1 MNCQFIRGILCF
13 AVLLT
18 CNVCIAQNGNELAV
32 PSTPAFSILNYEPA
46 AIMRPTNPKELS
58 ADVLNSFD
66 KNGKLLMNV
75 GLEVA
80 PYWLKS
86 RPGLTRA
93 EYFNAKGGQA
103 FRQSLMISI
112 ATVKDTITNNNKL
125 GAGFRFRLSGGKV
138 TAEYTVKEQ
147 QLISRATMMSVV
159 SSARAFI
166 QITNPALSLKTR
178 QEVIEFIRSAF
189 ANPASGLTPQQ
200 LEEFLK
206 YAQNLSSNYSDAQT
220 DLLAFTAAI
229 NTKIDEASDDIK
241 KEVVALSRKRIG
253 LTTEIAGA
261 ASFYKTTHEQ
271 FEKAGIWFNAAN
283 VRSQTDSW
291 NFSIRYLFMG
301 KDSVNSN
308 LDFGGAYIKELS
320 NFSFSIEAMGR
331 VFHGKMHTVDVDN
344 NDVTRT
350 DNGMTWRLA
359 AQASYKI
366 AQDIS
371 VNLSLGKNFDSPF
384 LQDAGFFSIF
394 GVRYSIFKNSK
405 AIMPTTP

>member
-1 MNCQFIRGILCF
+1 MNYQFIRGTLF
-13 AVLLT
+13 FVALLA
-18 CNVCIAQNGNELAV
+18 CNVCMAQNGNELAV

-86 RPGLTRA
+86 RPALTRA
-93 EYFNAKGGQA
+93 EYLNAKGGQA
-103 FRQSLMISI
+103 FKQSLMLSM

-138 TAEYTVKEQ
+138 TAEYTAKEQ
-147 QLISRATMMSVV
+147 QLISRATMISVV

-166 QITNPALSLKTR
+166 QTPNPALALTTR

-189 ANPASGLTPQQ
+189 TNAASGLTSQQ
-200 LEEFLK
+200 LEEFQN
-206 YAQNLSSNYSDAQT
+206 YAQSLSSNYSDAQA

-229 NTKIDEASDDIK
+229 NTKIDEASDDLK

-261 ASFYKTTHEQ
+261 ASFYKTTHEK

-291 NFSIRYLFMG
+291 NFSVRYLFMG

-320 NFSFSIEAMGR
+320 KFSFSIEAMGR
-331 VFHGKMHTVDVDN
+331 VFHGTMHALDAASN
-344 NDVTRT
+344 NVTYT

-394 GVRYSIFKNSK
+394 GVRYSIFKNNK
-405 AIMPTTP
+405 AALPTVP